1 MKTNETK
8 NKNFYK
14 KDLSLKARFLLAFF
28 FITVSGTV
36 IFPVT
41 KAVAIEKSSTDR
53 LKASKDEED
62 DNAVENDSDS
72 DSDNDQKE
80 ADEQG
85 DDKTAAD
92 DADNTDDAD
101 DTLNAENEESSD
113 TVDKEET
120 QEVAEETEKPQLE
133 EKKLE
138 SVESKTIS
146 DIDQRTEKNI
156 DQSREQ
162 RLDQRMDQSNNQ
174 SMDQNR
180 DRRLDPKPREELV
193 EVIPYQ
199 GNVEVLKFKNYEN
212 YKDRRTT
219 NGFMMYLGSENLYFA
234 DYVSQHDQ
242 LLYEELWGN
251 EDLTVPELN
260 INYKFNFLLGS
271 LTFGLGF
278 GQGSL
283 LDDRIGDERTIAIEK
298 ISASIQFLAD
308 NLMREPY
315 FVPYVG
321 ASVFQ
326 FKVSESVKSVEKSY
340 ESTSDVGYSFSVGFL
355 IQLNWI
361 EKEVSKQAY
370 LEHGLENTYLD
381 FHWTKHEN
389 PNDDPKPNLE
399 SDINWGAGLRVEF

>member
-8 NKNFYK
+8 KKSFNK
-14 KDLSLKARFLLAFF
+14 KDLGLKTRFLIAVCL
-28 FITVSGTV
+28 ITVCGTV
-36 IFPVT
+36 IFPIV
-41 KAVAIEKSSTDR
+41 KAAAIEKRSTDR
-53 LKASKDEED
+53 LKINHDEED
-62 DNAVENDSDS
+62 DNNEEN
-72 DSDNDQKE
+72 DNDQNE
-80 ADEQG
+80 DDEQG
-85 DDKTAAD
+85 DDGASTDHAD
-92 DADNTDDAD
+92 E
-101 DTLNAENEESSD
+101 TLNAENEESSD
-113 TVDKEET
+113 EVGKEET
-120 QEVAEETEKPQLE
+120 QELAEETENPQLE
-133 EKKLE
+133 EKKSE
-138 SVESKTIS
+138 NIERETIS
-146 DIDQRTEKNI
+146 HI
-156 DQSREQ
+156 DQSAEKNTVQ
-162 RLDQRMDQSNNQ
+162 SINQGMNQRMDE
-174 SMDQNR
+174 SMDRGIAPQ
-180 DRRLDPKPREELV
+180 PKEALV

-199 GNVEVLKFKNYEN
+199 GSVEVLKLKNYEN
-212 YKDRRTT
+212 YKERRTT

-260 INYKFNFLLGS
+260 LNYKFNFLLGS
-271 LTFGLGF
+271 LTFGLGY

-283 LDDRIGDERTIAIEK
+283 LDDRTGDERTIAIEK

-340 ESTSDVGYSFSVGFL
+340 ESTSELGYSFTVGFL
-355 IQLNWI
+355 IQLNWL

-370 LEHGLENTYLD
+370 IEHGLENTYLD

-399 SDINWGAGLRVEF
+399 SGINWGAGLRFEF

>member
-8 NKNFYK
+8 NKNLYK
-14 KDLSLKARFLLAFF
+14 KDLSLKARFLIVVC
-28 FITVSGTV
+28 FIAVYGTAV
-36 IFPVT
+36 FPIV

-53 LKASKDEED
+53 LKVNKDEED
-62 DNAVENDSDS
+62 DNAEGNDSDS
-72 DSDNDQKE
+72 DQKD

-85 DDKTAAD
+85 DDKAAVD
-92 DADNTDDAD
+92 SGE
-101 DTLNAENEESSD
+101 DTLNAENEENAD
-113 TVDKEET
+113 EMDKEET
-120 QEVAEETEKPQLE
+120 QEVAKEIENPQLE

-138 SVESKTIS
+138 SVESKNIS
-146 DIDQRTEKNI
+146 DIDQSTEKNI

-162 RLDQRMDQSNNQ
+162 RLDQRMDQTNNQ
-174 SMDQNR
+174 RMDQTR

-212 YKDRRTT
+212 YKERRTT

-326 FKVSESVKSVEKSY
+326 FKISESVKSVEKTY
-340 ESTSDVGYSFSVGFL
+340 EDTSDVGYSFTVGFL